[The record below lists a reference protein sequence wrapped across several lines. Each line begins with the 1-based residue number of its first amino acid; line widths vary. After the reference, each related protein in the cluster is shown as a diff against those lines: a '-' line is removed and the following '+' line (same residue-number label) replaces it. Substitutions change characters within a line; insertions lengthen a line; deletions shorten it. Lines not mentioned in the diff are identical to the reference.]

1 MLEPPIRDPMVVVFG
16 CDLNYAPHLAAALM
30 SVLANGG
37 DDSFVFYIL
46 QQDFDEA
53 TRAKLAAMV
62 APYRNARLEWP
73 ALEIPRAGTYVL
85 SGHMT
90 LAGYFRIFIAELLP
104 RTIHRAIYLDSDLIV
119 TGSLRGLWNADLG
132 GHALG
137 AVRDPIRIQQD
148 LQDRYVKLGLPMHA
162 HYFNSGVLVLD
173 LAKWRD
179 QGIAARV
186 AGFAVDHPERITWHD
201 QDALNAVLHDDYAAL
216 PMTWNLQRRMCHM
229 LPRDLGLSV
238 PEYVQLRRH
247 ARVVHFTEA
256 TKPWGYRDG
265 HPFAHLYFRYLRM
278 TPFYDQVRRN
288 WRLSFG
294 TTLGRWLRRLKN
306 EVKVLRPALWWR
318 TRTDHAPRP
327 SLAALAL
334 NSDPKPGS

>member
-1 MLEPPIRDPMVVVFG
+1 MGGVFG
-16 CDLNYAPHLAAALM
+16 CDLNYVPHLAATLM

-46 QQDFDEA
+46 QQDFDA
-53 TRAKLAAMV
+53 GTRAKLTALV
-62 APYRNARLEWP
+62 GPSRTARLEWP
-73 ALEIPRAGTYVL
+73 ALEIPRAGAYVL
-85 SGHMT
+85 TGHIT
-90 LAGYFRIFIAELLP
+90 LAGYFRIFIPDLLP
-104 RTIHRAIYLDSDLIV
+104 PSIHRAIYLDCDLIV
-119 TGSLRGLWNADLG
+119 TGSLGGLWNADLG
-132 GHALG
+132 GRALG
-137 AVRDPIRIQQD
+137 AVRDPIRIEKD
-148 LQDRYVKLGLPMHA
+148 LQDRYVTLGLPTHA

-201 QDALNAVLHDDYAAL
+201 QDALNAVLYDDYAAL

-238 PEYVQLRRH
+238 SEYVQLRRH
-247 ARVVHFTEA
+247 ARVVHFTET

-278 TPFYDQVRRN
+278 TPFYDQ
-288 WRLSFG
+288 
-294 TTLGRWLRRLKN
+294 
-306 EVKVLRPALWWR
+306 
-318 TRTDHAPRP
+318 
-327 SLAALAL
+327 
-334 NSDPKPGS
+334 